1 MDDVCNETPETTQ
14 ADDQMEELR
23 DAFAGCALTLEEQ
36 EIIFGLYS

>member
-1 MDDVCNETPETTQ
+1 MEDVCNETPESTQ
-14 ADDQMEELR
+14 DNDQMEDLR